1 MRSTTVA
8 RWATCALALGI
19 FISSAAASKKSI
31 AECTSF
37 DQVDKD
43 EDSVQFTVKN
53 ACSIPVDC
61 SLSWE
66 VVCAPKSKT
75 RRVVH
80 ADSAKLSLA
89 ADRGVQT
96 KDVSASVCG
105 DDSWTISGVSWSCAA
120 SND

>member
-19 FISSAAASKKSI
+19 FVSSATASNRSI
-31 AECTSF
+31 AACTTF
-37 DQVDKD
+37 AQVDKD
-43 EDSVQFTVKN
+43 DDSVEFTVKN
-53 ACSIPVDC
+53 SCSIPVDC

-89 ADRGVQT
+89 ADRGVQS
-96 KDVSASVCG
+96 KAISAAVCG
-105 DDSWTISGVSWSCAA
+105 DDSWMISGVAWSCAA
-120 SND
+120 NND

>member
-1 MRSTTVA
+1 MRSMTVA

-19 FISSAAASKKSI
+19 FVSSAAASKRSI
-31 AECTSF
+31 AACTTF

-43 EDSVQFTVKN
+43 DDSVEFTVKN
-53 ACSIPVDC
+53 SCSIPVDC

-66 VVCAPKSKT
+66 VICAPTSKT

-89 ADRGVQT
+89 ADRGVQN
-96 KDVSASVCG
+96 KVVSAAVCG
-105 DDSWTISGVSWSCAA
+105 DDSWTISGVVWSCAA
-120 SND
+120 NND

>member
-43 EDSVQFTVKN
+43 EDRVQFTVKN